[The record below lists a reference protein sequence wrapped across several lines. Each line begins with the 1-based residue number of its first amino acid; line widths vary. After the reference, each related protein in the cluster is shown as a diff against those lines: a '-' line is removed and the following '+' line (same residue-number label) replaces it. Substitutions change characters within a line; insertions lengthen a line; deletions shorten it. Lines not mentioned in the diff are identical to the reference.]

1 MAEERVQRR
10 LAAILAA
17 DVVGYSRLMGEDE
30 AGTLSRLK
38 AIMRNV
44 FEPKTKQNGG
54 RIFKMTGD
62 GALVEFASAAGAV
75 RSAIDIQRAVAE
87 WGAHISEGEPIVLRI
102 GISLGDV
109 IVEGSDLY
117 GNGVNIAA
125 RLEALAEPGGIC
137 ISGNVQE
144 HLKNDDEFRLQ
155 DLGTC
160 NVKNIAD
167 PVKLYQVNMK
177 PDQLDVSPEISVG
190 NQVIQFCRTP
200 DGVQIANTTIGQ
212 GPPVIFVANWLTHLE
227 LDWQLPSRRAIMEM
241 LARNHLLV
249 RYDARGNGLSDWEVD
264 DISFEASVGDLTA
277 VIHDLDLDKFA
288 LIGQS
293 QGAAIASAYAARHP
307 DKVTHLVLYGGYARG
322 RRMRGSEGQIAE
334 SEAFITMIR
343 EGWGKQMDAYVRM
356 FGSFFMPDANADQ
369 LAVFTDFQRKATPPE
384 NAARIQ
390 LAIDSIDI
398 SNELSNIIT
407 PTLVLHVRDD
417 ARAPF
422 EEGRRMAAA
431 IPGARF
437 VPLEGRNHVMLVGEP
452 ALKRYLDEIEGFL
465 RS

>member
-1 MAEERVQRR
+1 MAKKRFQRR

-38 AIMRNV
+38 AIRRDV

-54 RIFKMTGD
+54 RIFKTTGD

-75 RSAIDIQRAVAE
+75 RSAVDIQRAVAE
-87 WGAHISEGEPIVLRI
+87 WGADISDGEPITLRI

-109 IVEGSDLY
+109 IVEGGDLY

-125 RLEALAEPGGIC
+125 RLEGLAEPGGIC

-144 HLKNDDEFRLQ
+144 HLKNDDEFTLQ

-160 NVKNIAD
+160 VVKNIAD
-167 PVKLYQVNMK
+167 PVKLYQVKMEPNRLDAS
-177 PDQLDVSPEISVG
+177 PAISSADQVV
-190 NQVIQFCRTP
+190 QFCRTP
-200 DGVQIANTTIGQ
+200 DGVQIANATIGQ
-212 GPPVIFVANWLTHLE
+212 GPPVILVANWLTHLE
-227 LDWQLPSRRAIMEM
+227 LDWLLPARRALIEM
-241 LARNHLLV
+241 LAKNHLLV

-277 VIHDLDLDKFA
+277 VINDLDLDHFA
-288 LIGQS
+288 LVGQS
-293 QGAAIASAYAARHP
+293 QGAAVASAYAARHP
-307 DKVTHLVLYGGYARG
+307 DKVTNLVLYGGYARG
-322 RRMRGSEGQIAE
+322 RRMRGSKGQIAE

-343 EGWGKQMDAYVRM
+343 EGWGKQLDAYVRM

-369 LAVFTDFQRKATPPE
+369 LAGFTDFQRKATPPE

-390 LAIDSIDI
+390 FAIDSIDI
-398 SNELSNIIT
+398 SNELSSIT
-407 PTLVLHVRDD
+407 APTLVLHVRED

-437 VPLEGRNHVMLVGEP
+437 MPLEGRNHSMLVGEP
-452 ALKRYLDEIEGFL
+452 AFQRYLDEIEGFL
-465 RS
+465 RG